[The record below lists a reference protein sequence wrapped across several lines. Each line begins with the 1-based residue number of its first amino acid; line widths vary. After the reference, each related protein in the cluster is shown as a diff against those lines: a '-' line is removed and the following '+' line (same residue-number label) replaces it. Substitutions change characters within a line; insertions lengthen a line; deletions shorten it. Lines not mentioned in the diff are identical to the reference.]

1 MRPAGRERGQRAR
14 PRAATVYVTGAATT
28 PVRNAHLHATF
39 GSAFC

>member
-1 MRPAGRERGQRAR
+1 MSVVSGRDRAG
-14 PRAATVYVTGAATT
+14 RAATVYVTGAATT